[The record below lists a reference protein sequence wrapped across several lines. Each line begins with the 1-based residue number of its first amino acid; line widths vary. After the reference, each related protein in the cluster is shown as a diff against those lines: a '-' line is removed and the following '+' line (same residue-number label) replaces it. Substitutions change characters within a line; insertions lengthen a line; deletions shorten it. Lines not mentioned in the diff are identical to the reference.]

1 MAAATLFDP
10 YSQSFT
16 LQASDGTPFNVSIP
30 DLDYFVN
37 YNNQIC
43 INYGAQ
49 TGASSILLI
58 VLLLLTKPDKRASSI
73 FVVNVASLALNI
85 IRNVLQCLYYTGPFT
100 ETYAVFSG
108 DFSRVHTGDY
118 ATSVTATVF
127 TLLVLVCVEISLC
140 LQTRVVCTTLR
151 QLYRKT
157 IFAASVVIALLAIAF
172 RIALCIENSIDI
184 VQAKVDGPL
193 YHLAK
198 GATITETI
206 SICWFSAVFVTK
218 LAFALNERRKLG
230 LVQFGP
236 MQIIF
241 IMGCQT
247 LIVPGQQDIVQSPS
261 LKLTF
266 TLALFSTLQFAVS
279 NPALYSNALTCV
291 AIFLPLSSLW
301 ASASLDS
308 RFQAS
313 RERQFGNTMIPS
325 NLLASAGRPEGR
337 TINGPLSPTTTEN
350 IGASGSGAYSPHY
363 LGQRQALGD
372 LEAQGMVEIGHLGSQ

>member
-1 MAAATLFDP
+1 MAAATPFDP

-16 LQASDGTPFNVSIP
+16 LQASDGTTFNVSIP
-30 DLDYFVN
+30 NLDYFVY
-37 YNNQIC
+37 YNNQVC

-49 TGASSILLI
+49 TGASIILLI
-58 VLLLLTKPDKRASSI
+58 VLLLLTKPDKRASPI
-73 FVVNVASLALNI
+73 FIVNVSSLALNI
-85 IRNVLQCLYYTGPFT
+85 IRTILQCLFFTGPFT

-108 DFSRVHTGDY
+108 DYSRVNTGDY

-140 LQTRVVCTTLR
+140 LQTHVVCATLR
-151 QLYRKT
+151 QLYRRM
-157 IFAASVVIALLAIAF
+157 IFTASAVIALLAVAF
-172 RIALCIENSIDI
+172 RLALCIENSIFI

-193 YHLAK
+193 HPLVS
-198 GATITETI
+198 ATNITQTI

-247 LIVPGQQDIVQSPS
+247 LIIPGQQDSMQSPS
-261 LKLTF
+261 LKLTC
-266 TLALFSTLQFAVS
+266 TPALFSIIQYAVS
-279 NPALYSNALTCV
+279 NPALYTNALTCV

-313 RERQFGNTMIPS
+313 KEQQYGNKMIPS
-325 NLLASAGRPEGR
+325 YLSASTGRPDCR
-337 TINGPLSPTTTEN
+337 TTNGPLSPTHTEN
-350 IGASGSGAYSPHY
+350 TGVSGSGAHSPHHI
-363 LGQRQALGD
+363 GQRQALRD
-372 LEAQGMVEIGHLGSQ
+372 LEAQGMVEIGNFGSQ